1 MQEVRLSTTGATC
14 PPVILLA
21 RACLLLVLYFPLAA
35 APCSVATWALVVC
48 AGLVVVSLVGVDVRP
63 LLVLTGGGGVV
74 VGLASQQ
81 LLSNAVSGLQM
92 YMDRPFRVGDTIA
105 VTSGRP

>member
-1 MQEVRLSTTGATC
+1 MVCA
-14 PPVILLA
+14 V
-21 RACLLLVLYFPLAA
+21 LLV
-35 APCSVATWALVVC
+35 
-48 AGLVVVSLVGVDVRP
+48 VSMVGVDVRP

-74 VGLASQQ
+74 AGLASQQ

-105 VTSGRP
+105 VNAGELRGRYGCHKGQPRGFAYRQPIGNQRC